1 LPNTGCPDSK
11 SLRLW
16 KLKFV
21 CCKVCCDFVVTF
33 RIIFLKKLIKL
44 N

>member
-1 LPNTGCPDSK
+1 MIYLPNTGCPDSK

-16 KLKFV
+16 KLKL
-21 CCKVCCDFVVTF
+21 FVVRFVLTF
-33 RIIFLKKLIKL
+33 RIHLKKKKKKGL